1 MRLFGGSGSVTGVAV
16 SQTGTPIGGATVT
29 VLGDDTESTTTTLTT
44 GGLGGGPGA
53 FTVTDLPVPGN
64 YTVSI
69 TAPGFQTET
78 LSALFFGGAEQN
90 FGQVVLLPDTSVI
103 RGTVTSGGRGLGE
116 VKITLSNGTPRTRV
130 TTSASNPAGSY
141 SFAGI
146 APGSYTIQFERTG
159 YATKVVSVRVQA
171 GVDAT
176 INTNLVAT

>member
-1 MRLFGGSGSVTGVAV
+1 M
-16 SQTGTPIGGATVT
+16 
-29 VLGDDTESTTTTLTT
+29 
-44 GGLGGGPGA
+44 PGWR
-53 FTVTDLPVPGN
+53 
-64 YTVSI
+64 
-69 TAPGFQTET
+69 
-78 LSALFFGGAEQN
+78 ALFFGGAEQN